1 LETLLENINCL
12 NSKEDPLTPL
22 SFMNI
27 TTEVMNF
34 LDLNNAYKNIV
45 DEERKEAEYQWI
57 YTEPVNIEAKNIQQE
72 V

>member
-1 LETLLENINCL
+1 
-12 NSKEDPLTPL
+12 
-22 SFMNI
+22 MNI